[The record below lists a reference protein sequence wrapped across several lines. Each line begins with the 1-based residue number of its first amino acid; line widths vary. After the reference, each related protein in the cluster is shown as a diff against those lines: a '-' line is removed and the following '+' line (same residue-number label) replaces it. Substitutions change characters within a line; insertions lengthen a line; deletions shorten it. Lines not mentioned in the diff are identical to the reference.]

1 MKKYLNSLNPM
12 LLDLVTGCIIYGII
26 GEVII
31 LAAGLAFYREG
42 IWKIILG
49 FLIGIAAAVALTI
62 HMYYGVVESL
72 SLGET
77 GALKHT
83 RKMYIVRIAGIL
95 VILVL
100 IYFTGFCDAVAFAVG
115 LISLKVAAYL
125 QPITHKYIV
134 SKIIQ

>member
-1 MKKYLNSLNPM
+1 MKKFLNSMNPM
-12 LLDLVTGCIIYGII
+12 LLDLSTGCIIYGIV
-26 GEVII
+26 GEII
-31 LAAGLAFYREG
+31 IVAVGLSFYQEG
-42 IWKIILG
+42 FWKIILG
-49 FLIGIAAAVALTI
+49 FLIGTAAAVALTV
-62 HMYYGVVESL
+62 HMYFGVVESL

-83 RKMYIVRIAGIL
+83 RKMYILRIAGIL

-100 IYFTGFCDAVAFAVG
+100 IYFTGFCDAVAFAAG

-134 SKIIQ
+134 SKII

>member
-31 LAAGLAFYREG
+31 LAAGLSFYREG
-42 IWKIILG
+42 LWKIILG

-62 HMYYGVVESL
+62 HMYYGVMESL

-95 VILVL
+95 AILVL
-100 IYFTGFCDAVAFAVG
+100 IYFTGFCDAVAFAAG

>member
-1 MKKYLNSLNPM
+1 MKKFLNSLNPM
-12 LLDLVTGCIIYGII
+12 LLDLSTGCIIYGIV

-31 LAAGLAFYREG
+31 LVGGLLFYQEFF
-42 IWKIILG
+42 WKIVLG
-49 FLIGIAAAVALTI
+49 FLIGTAAAVALTV
-62 HMYYGVVESL
+62 HMYFGVVESL

-83 RKMYIVRIAGIL
+83 RKMYIFRIAGIL

-100 IYFTGFCDAVAFAVG
+100 IYFTGFCDAVAFVVG

-134 SKIIQ
+134 SKIIK